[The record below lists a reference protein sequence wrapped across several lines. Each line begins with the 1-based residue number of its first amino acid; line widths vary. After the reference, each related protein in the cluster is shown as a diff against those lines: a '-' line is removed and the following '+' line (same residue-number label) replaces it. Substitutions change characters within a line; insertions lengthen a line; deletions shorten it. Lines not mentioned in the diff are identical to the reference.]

1 MNIRFYIAFALSFL
15 SYLAAQS
22 QSEGSPASKKNT
34 GTYSLKMGDENFNL
48 YKYKE
53 AVAFYLEAYKTN
65 DSKKVYITQQISRC
79 YRSLVDYK
87 NALIWY
93 TKANEFA
100 SDNPAES
107 TLEYA
112 YLLKNNKEYDKAV
125 LIYKQYCKK
134 AGKDDLLAEAFEADC
149 HWAKKNEGLLS
160 KYDVRATSIETGGK
174 HMGMDL
180 YNLGLMIS
188 APISKNYEDKTVYY
202 NLAYVKKNDSVN
214 FAIPAKI
221 TGDLKS
227 VYYEA
232 GPCLTP
238 DGQTLYYCK
247 NSSDASVYNPKKISR
262 YSISKTGVSNMYIYK
277 SINHNGAWSEGRVLS
292 FNNVEYSCIFPC
304 MSKDGKTIYFSSN
317 MPSGYGGYDLYKASL
332 INDTIFSAPEN
343 MGAEVNTS
351 EDDLYPKVENNHF
364 YYSTRG
370 KTGFGG
376 LDIQVGDLVNNT
388 VINIKNMGIPFNSSK
403 DDFSM
408 VFTGTEKEGY
418 FASNREGDHGGDKI
432 FYFKRKVFLDTLRGS
447 VIDQIT
453 SHIIDD
459 VKVDLYLH
467 GDDGDKTLVQTMNT
481 GKTKVWKFVVDGE
494 KTYSIVFTTPDYDNQ
509 EFTVPPL
516 ESNAKPS
523 RKEVV
528 SKLNPLKMAPTV
540 KKNNI
545 VKIDNI
551 YFDFGKATI
560 REESFVILDNICQF
574 LKERPDA
581 KIELSAHT
589 DAVGNDK
596 DNLKLSEQRA
606 NSCYNYLIYKGVNA
620 ESLIPKGY
628 GESKLLNNC
637 KNAKKCSEEEN
648 RINRRVEVKFL

>member
-1 MNIRFYIAFALSFL
+1 MNIRSYIIPVLFFL
-15 SYLAAQS
+15 SSLAVYS
-22 QSEGSPASKKNT
+22 QPDGTAPAKKNT
-34 GTYSLKMGDENFNL
+34 GNYSLKMGDENFNL

-53 AVAFYLEAYKTN
+53 AVAFYLDAYKAN
-65 DSKKVYITQQISRC
+65 DAKKVYITQQISKC

-100 SDNPAES
+100 TDNPAENA
-107 TLEYA
+107 LEYA

-125 LIYKQYCKK
+125 AIYKQYCKK
-134 AGKDDLLAEAFEADC
+134 AGKDDLFAESFEADC
-149 HWAKKNEGLLS
+149 NWAKKNQDVVS
-160 KYDVRATSIETGGK
+160 KYYLGITSIETGGK
-174 HMGMDL
+174 HMGMDS
-180 YNLGLMIS
+180 YNSGFMIS

-202 NLAYVKKNDSVN
+202 NLAYVKKTDSVN
-214 FAIPAKI
+214 FAVPVKI

-227 VYYEA
+227 AYYEA
-232 GPCLTP
+232 GPCIRP
-238 DGQTLYYCK
+238 DGQVLYYSK
-247 NSSDASVYNPKKISR
+247 NSSDATVYNPKKISR
-262 YSISKTGVSNMYIYK
+262 YSISKNGVSNMYIYK
-277 SINHNGAWSEGRVLS
+277 SVNNNGVWSEGRVLS

-304 MSKDGKTIYFSSN
+304 ISKDGKTIYFSSN

-343 MGAEVNTS
+343 LGAEINTS

-376 LDIQVGDLVNNT
+376 LDIQVGDMVNGKI
-388 VINIKNMGIPFNSSK
+388 VNIRNMGIPFNSSK

-408 VFTGTEKEGY
+408 LFNGNEKEGY

-432 FYFKRKVFLDTLRGS
+432 YYFKRKVFLDTLQGS

-467 GDDGDKTLVQTMNT
+467 GEDGGKMLVQTMNT

-494 KTYSIVFTTPDYDNQ
+494 KTYSIVFNTPDYDNQ

-528 SKLNPLKMAPTV
+528 SKLSPLKMAPTV

-560 REESFVILDNICQF
+560 REESFVILDNIYQF
-574 LKERPDA
+574 LKERPEA

-606 NSCYNYLIYKGVNA
+606 NSCYNYLISKGVSA
-620 ESLIPKGY
+620 ESLVPKGY

-648 RINRRVEVKFL
+648 KINRRVEVKFL